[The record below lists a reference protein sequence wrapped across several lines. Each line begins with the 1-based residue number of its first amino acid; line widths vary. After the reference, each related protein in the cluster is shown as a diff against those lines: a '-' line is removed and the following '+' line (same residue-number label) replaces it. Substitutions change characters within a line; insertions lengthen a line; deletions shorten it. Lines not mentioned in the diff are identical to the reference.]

1 LGGDAARIRG
11 IFRVDAR
18 GGGKVEMGKRFP
30 GNAFLKE
37 EEKNNF
43 GCRVSSSEFLK
54 IRVWG
59 PGFGTSHQVE
69 MLL

>member
-1 LGGDAARIRG
+1 
-11 IFRVDAR
+11 
-18 GGGKVEMGKRFP
+18 MGKRFP

-43 GCRVSSSEFLK
+43 GCRVSSSEFLR
-54 IRVWG
+54 IRVGG